1 MDTALCCPEPVLYL
15 AALYAIVHTVWFRA
29 GDIARLPEG
38 TLPAFDI
45 ASIASRLVGEVAA
58 ITLGYAA
65 VAGAVIVWVV
75 RSEVTDLTGEV
86 VRPMGGLGGFGA
98 SFLGNP
104 MGIFPTRLAT
114 WCSFRCGRSL
124 RC

>member
-45 ASIASRLVGEVAA
+45 ASVVSRPVGEVAA

-65 VAGAVIVWVV
+65 VAGAIVVWAAGSAANHSTSAH
-75 RSEVTDLTGEV
+75 SE
-86 VRPMGGLGGFGA
+86 P
-98 SFLGNP
+98 S
-104 MGIFPTRLAT
+104 
-114 WCSFRCGRSL
+114 
-124 RC
+124 

>member
-1 MDTALCCPEPVLYL
+1 RACAQHHLMDTALCCPEPVLYL

-58 ITLGYAA
+58 ITRGYAA
-65 VAGAVIVWVV
+65 VAGAIVVWAAGSAVTHSTSAH
-75 RSEVTDLTGEV
+75 SE
-86 VRPMGGLGGFGA
+86 P
-98 SFLGNP
+98 S
-104 MGIFPTRLAT
+104 
-114 WCSFRCGRSL
+114 
-124 RC
+124 